1 MKVKII
7 SWNVRGVNGP
17 EKRKVI
23 KNFLRSYRVDIVCL
37 QETKVQE
44 MSVELVR
51 SLGVGRRLNW
61 KALNAEGSA
70 GGIILFWDNSR
81 ITLVDSMV
89 GSYSVSCLFRMPENG
104 FLWAFSGVYGPV
116 ENSFRESFWEELGSI
131 KGLWDCPWCV
141 GGDFNEVLSPNERLR
156 GGRLSNSMRRFSDIM
171 NDLNLSDLP
180 LQGGPYTW
188 SGGLNGSAMSRLD
201 RFLVTADW
209 ESQCNKVTQRRLPR
223 PVSDHFPILL
233 DSDGVRTGPSPF
245 RFELMWLKYE
255 GFKDILKGWWQNLH
269 FYGSFSFIL
278 SAKLK
283 ALKGVLKVW
292 NRDVFG
298 KVETNKMDALRRISF
313 WDDREKVRGLV
324 VEEAEDRVKA
334 REDYKRWA
342 LMEEISWRQKSRE
355 TWLKEGDRNTG
366 FFHRMANA
374 HRRRNCL
381 NSISING
388 RKLDKEEDIKE
399 GLVDAFQNLLSAPG
413 GWSPPLPDLNL
424 NRIGTEEA
432 ACLEESFTENEIW
445 TAISGLNRDKA
456 PGPDGF
462 PIAFWSFSWDFV
474 KTEVIGFFKEFYDNS
489 RFVKNLNTTFLVLI
503 PKKQNVEDFKDLRPI
518 SLVGGLYKI
527 LSKVL
532 ANRIKRVMDK
542 VISKSQNAF
551 VKGRQ
556 ILDAILIANEL
567 VDSSLRK
574 KKCRL
579 VCKLDI
585 EKAYDS
591 IGWEFL
597 YKVLDKMGFGS
608 QWLSWMKWCISTA
621 SFSVLI
627 NGSPA
632 GFFQSSRGLR
642 QGDPLSPYLFVI
654 GMEALSCLINRAVD
668 GNYLSGIKIANERGE
683 DLSSS
688 HLFYADDTLIFCE
701 DDLEQLKFLSWILMW
716 FEAMSGLKIN
726 LTKSEIIPIG
736 PVNNLVD
743 LATELGCNIG
753 SFPTSYL
760 GLPLGAKHKA
770 LGVWDSIEERYRKR
784 LAAWKTQY
792 ISKGGRITLIRSTL
806 SSLPIYHLSLF
817 RMPQKVC
824 IRLERIQRQFLWGG
838 EHP

>member
-23 KNFLRSYRVDIVCL
+23 KNFLRGYRVDIVCL

-70 GGIILFWDNSR
+70 GGILLFWDNSR
-81 ITLVDSMV
+81 ITLVDSIV
-89 GSYSVSCLFRMPENG
+89 GSYSVSCLFRMSENG

-141 GGDFNEVLSPNERLR
+141 GGDFNEVLSLNERLR

-209 ESQCNKVTQRRLPR
+209 ESQCNKVIQRRLPR

-233 DSDGVRTGPSPF
+233 DSDGVRTGPTPF
-245 RFELMWLKYE
+245 RFELMWLKYV

-269 FYGSFSFIL
+269 FYGSFSFTL

-283 ALKGVLKVW
+283 ALKGILKVW

-313 WDDREKVRGLV
+313 WDDHEKVTGLLL
-324 VEEAEDRVKA
+324 EEAEDRVKA

-355 TWLKEGDRNTG
+355 TWLKEWDRNTG

-374 HRRRNCL
+374 HRRINCI

-388 RKLDKEEDIKE
+388 RKFDKEEDIKE

-413 GWSPPLPDLNL
+413 GWSPPFPDLNL
-424 NRIGTEEA
+424 KRIGTEEA
-432 ACLEESFTENEIW
+432 AWLEESFTENEIW
-445 TAISGLNRDKA
+445 TVISGLNRDKA

-462 PIAFWSFSWDFV
+462 PIAFWSFSWD
-474 KTEVIGFFKEFYDNS
+474 
-489 RFVKNLNTTFLVLI
+489 L
-503 PKKQNVEDFKDLRPI
+503 
-518 SLVGGLYKI
+518 
-527 LSKVL
+527 
-532 ANRIKRVMDK
+532 
-542 VISKSQNAF
+542 
-551 VKGRQ
+551 
-556 ILDAILIANEL
+556 
-567 VDSSLRK
+567 
-574 KKCRL
+574 
-579 VCKLDI
+579 
-585 EKAYDS
+585 
-591 IGWEFL
+591 
-597 YKVLDKMGFGS
+597 
-608 QWLSWMKWCISTA
+608 
-621 SFSVLI
+621 
-627 NGSPA
+627 
-632 GFFQSSRGLR
+632 
-642 QGDPLSPYLFVI
+642 
-654 GMEALSCLINRAVD
+654 
-668 GNYLSGIKIANERGE
+668 
-683 DLSSS
+683 
-688 HLFYADDTLIFCE
+688 
-701 DDLEQLKFLSWILMW
+701 
-716 FEAMSGLKIN
+716 
-726 LTKSEIIPIG
+726 
-736 PVNNLVD
+736 
-743 LATELGCNIG
+743 
-753 SFPTSYL
+753 
-760 GLPLGAKHKA
+760 
-770 LGVWDSIEERYRKR
+770 
-784 LAAWKTQY
+784 
-792 ISKGGRITLIRSTL
+792 
-806 SSLPIYHLSLF
+806 
-817 RMPQKVC
+817 
-824 IRLERIQRQFLWGG
+824 
-838 EHP
+838 